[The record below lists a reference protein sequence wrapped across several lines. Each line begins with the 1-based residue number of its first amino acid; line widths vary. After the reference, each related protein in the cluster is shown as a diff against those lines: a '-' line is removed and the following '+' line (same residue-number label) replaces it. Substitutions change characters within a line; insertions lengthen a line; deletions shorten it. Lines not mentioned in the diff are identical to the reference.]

1 VDPAQSKEMNQ
12 KIANNYLMYAGWF
25 KEDKNLL

>member
-1 VDPAQSKEMNQ
+1 MNQ

-25 KEDKNLL
+25 KDDNLSHHDASMEE